1 MNDKLSGKVIVIT
14 GASSGFGKGVALKL
28 AQSETC
34 LVLAARR
41 KPLLQ
46 EIAKSC
52 EEAGSQALV
61 VQCDVSIASGVE
73 EVANAALRKFG
84 RIDVWINNAGAA
96 VIGDFTEVPL
106 FEHEQVIK
114 TDLLGTM
121 YGSYFAMNEFRKN
134 GSGVLINVASMIGK
148 IPAPYY
154 AAYSAAKHG
163 VVGFSAAL
171 RQELQENKIKDIH
184 VCTVMPMA
192 MDTPFF
198 EHAANYSGHEAVPI
212 PPLDDA
218 QKVIDLMVE
227 LISNPK
233 DEVPIG
239 MGSHVSMLFHQ
250 VAPGAMEGMMAKNT
264 HQAQIENAP
273 IADYYPGNLMQ
284 PDSSGTG
291 VKGTDF
297 AP

>member
-1 MNDKLSGKVIVIT
+1 MDDKLSGKVIVIT

-28 AQSETC
+28 AQSQTN
-34 LVLAARR
+34 LVIAARR
-41 KPLLQ
+41 KQLLD
-46 EIAKSC
+46 EVVVAC
-52 EEAGSQALV
+52 EQSGSQALAV
-61 VQCDVSIASGVE
+61 ACDVSIASGVE

-84 RIDVWINNAGAA
+84 RIDVWINNAGGA
-96 VIGDFTEVPL
+96 VIGDFVEVPL
-106 FEHEQVIK
+106 YEHEQVIK

-121 YGSYFAMNEFRKN
+121 YGSYFAMNQFRKN
-134 GSGVLINVASMIGK
+134 NSGILINVASMIGK
-148 IPAPYY
+148 VPAPYY
-154 AAYSAAKHG
+154 SAYSAAKHG

-171 RQELQENKIKDIH
+171 RQELQEQNIKDIH

-218 QKVIDLMVE
+218 QKVIDIMVD

-239 MGSHVSMLFHQ
+239 MGSGVSMLFHQ
-250 VAPGAMEGMMAKNT
+250 MAPGAMEGMMAKNT
-264 HQAQIENAP
+264 HKAQMEDAP
-273 IADYYPGNLMQ
+273 VSEMYPGSLMY

-297 AP
+297 AA